1 MHRLVWLVETVPL
14 VRHYRTPTSTDATV
28 HQTKAGL
35 KHHRST
41 IQHLCVESFLQCR
54 VLQCRASST
63 SSNLEPADSLI
74 PQCPMNSFLG
84 GKSHT
89 TSDLQP
95 LTLSQGNRP
104 TEVAQPLL
112 VRSVQYLCNPQSLA
126 FTCNSLHSVNRKRI
140 PCSPSD
146 CAALVLLPPLLHE
159 FLSAFTHSATR
170 IRALRL

>member
-14 VRHYRTPTSTDATV
+14 VRHYRTPTSTDATI

-95 LTLSQGNRP
+95 LNLSQGTP
-104 TEVAQPLL
+104 HTELARPLL
-112 VRSVQYLCNPQSLA
+112 VQHAVCGSSH
-126 FTCNSLHSVNRKRI
+126 HSVDFCLCT
-140 PCSPSD
+140 PCSPSSID
-146 CAALVLLPPLLHE
+146 
-159 FLSAFTHSATR
+159 S
-170 IRALRL
+170 